1 MRTYLLGFLLSPILL
16 LAQSPLDHIGEV
28 TVSSVDVTSDSAIS
42 SEHLSEITQEIEKHS
57 YPSSQPE
64 EIVEQARY
72 RLQCEGYF
80 NANVAL
86 NDVHTVNPISGTIAV
101 TLAVQEGQ
109 QYHLRQIAFKGNKEF
124 SESQLRL
131 QFEIAD
137 GDLFNVERIRKG
149 LEQIR
154 KLYAIHG
161 YIDFTPVPNT
171 DPDKDHAVVTLQIDC
186 DEGKQFHYG
195 KLSLAGRE
203 LRPGDGEK
211 ILAAWK
217 PSEGSVYDGVQV
229 EEFWKNIAP
238 LLPPGWKIE
247 QHLEIR
253 QNAQTATA
261 SLVVLLS
268 GAKP

>member
-16 LAQSPLDHIGEV
+16 LAQSPIDHIGEV

-42 SEHLSEITQEIEKHS
+42 SEHLLEITQEIEKHS

-72 RLQCEGYF
+72 RLQCAGYF
-80 NANVAL
+80 KADVAL
-86 NDVHTVNPISGTIAV
+86 NDVHTVNPIAGTIAV
-101 TLAVQEGQ
+101 TLAVREGQ

-124 SESQLRL
+124 SESQLRQ

-137 GDLFNVERIRKG
+137 GDLFDVERIRKG

-154 KLYAIHG
+154 KLYTIHG
-161 YIDFTPVPNT
+161 YINFTPVPNT
-171 DPDKDHAVVTLQIDC
+171 DPDDHAVVTLQIDC

-195 KLSLAGRE
+195 KLAVAGRE

-217 PSEGSVYDGVQV
+217 PSEGSVYDGAQV
-229 EEFWKNIAP
+229 EEFWMDIAP

-253 QNAQTATA
+253 QNPQTATA
-261 SLVVLLS
+261 SLVLLLP